1 MPDRSD
7 FWTTP
12 TEALTGEGISVR
24 LLPPVPQVM
33 VSGDLDGFA
42 AAHGLPP
49 PAGLL
54 AEVTGARYTLRLAR
68 SRMLAV
74 GVELDPA
81 SAGWVDG
88 AALTPMTGALA
99 VVEIAGENA
108 MALVARG
115 TAVDPRRPSASAALM
130 FAGFNSVLY
139 RHDGVLRLHLDR
151 SLVPYLMDWCA
162 ATDLF
167 RAPTAANG

>member
-1 MPDRSD
+1 MLDRSD

-12 TEALTGEGISVR
+12 PEALTGEGISVR
-24 LLPPVPQVM
+24 LLPPLPQAM

-42 AAHGLPP
+42 AANGLPP

-54 AEVTGARYTLRLAR
+54 AEVKGPCYALRLAR

-74 GVELDPA
+74 GIDLDPA
-81 SAGWVDG
+81 SAGWVEG

-115 TAVDPRRPSASAALM
+115 TAVDPRQPSASAALM
-130 FAGFNSVLY
+130 FAGVTSVLY
-139 RHDGVLRLHLDR
+139 RHEGVLRLHLDR
-151 SLVPYLMDWCA
+151 GLVPYLMDWCA

-167 RAPTAANG
+167 RTPTAANG